1 MRHHNLTSTS
11 ELDHKVDEFIDM
23 LEDTLPEV
31 DFEHRDEL
39 IDIANLLKARL
50 AKFVDKYGLN

>member
-1 MRHHNLTSTS
+1 MRHHNLTSAS
-11 ELDHKVDEFIDM
+11 ELDRKVDEFIDM
-23 LEDTLPEV
+23 LEDALPEV